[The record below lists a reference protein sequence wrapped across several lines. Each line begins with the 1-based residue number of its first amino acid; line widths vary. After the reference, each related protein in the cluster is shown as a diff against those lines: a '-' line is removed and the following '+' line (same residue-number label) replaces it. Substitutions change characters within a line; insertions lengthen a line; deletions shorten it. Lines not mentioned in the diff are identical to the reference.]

1 MIKVRATQIGFYNN
15 ATYNPGDIF
24 EISEEKLFSEKWM
37 EKVPDAK
44 SDKISVNMVPIA
56 STPGPV
62 ILTGKEPIKEP
73 RRDLPP
79 VEPAKKPDL
88 EHKI

>member
-37 EKVPDAK
+37 EKVNAEPKHPIPGPAIAPGV
-44 SDKISVNMVPIA
+44 KI
-56 STPGPV
+56 PV
-62 ILTGKEPIKEP
+62 ILTGHETTKEP